1 MHFPRLLVF
10 GGGCFSFLITF
21 TVRQG
26 SEVLSV
32 VIGAVIQEEVTRLKF
47 PQRAST
53 HLSYSFKE
61 ELK

>member
-1 MHFPRLLVF
+1 MF